1 MDTLLLEIG
10 TEEIPAGY
18 IKPALDVLEATLLQ
32 KMDKARITH
41 GDARTLATPRKL
53 AIQIENVALQQTP
66 QTSEITGPPLKVA
79 YDDQGRPTVAA
90 IKFAEKVGIDVDALA
105 VKKTVKGSYLCAAAT
120 DAGGPS
126 IELLAQMLPSV
137 MQAVPFPKK
146 MRWGDLSLEFAR
158 PIHSILALLGNTVVP
173 FELEG
178 IASDRFT
185 HGHIF
190 MQPGKIEIT
199 NPIEYVDALSERYIQ
214 IDQDQRR
221 NDIEQDIQRTA
232 KELGGQVLP
241 DDELLD
247 TVTNLVEYPFVVA
260 GKFDA
265 KFLELPDEVLI
276 TAMREHQKYFAVTDT
291 NNRLMPYFITVSN
304 TKARDMALVAIGNE
318 RVLRARLEDARFF
331 YNSDLKIPLDTWVE
345 KLKTV
350 LFQKKLGSVHEKV
363 MRVSDM
369 AEFIAETVEPG
380 SDLKTVASR
389 AAILCKVDLVSQ
401 MVVEF
406 TKLQGIMGRVYAN
419 QAGEPDD
426 VAQAIEEHYRPTY
439 SGGPLPASKT
449 GAVLS
454 IADKIDSICGF
465 FAVGLIPTGGAD
477 PYALRRQGIGIILI
491 MLDQDFTF
499 SLRSLI
505 DKSLASLHEKCKEE
519 ADAISEKIALF
530 FHNRMAHLLAE
541 DGFSKD
547 VIAAIIS
554 VSSDNIPNVWNKV
567 RALQALKAKPDFTPL
582 AVAFK
587 RVVNIIKKSADS
599 STENLNV
606 ITERF
611 VHESESALFNA
622 YNEVSGKVADHLK
635 HNRFED
641 AILKIAT
648 LRDPVDTFFDSVMV
662 MDKDL
667 KLRENRLALLKQIA
681 DLFATF
687 ADFSK
692 LS

>member
-18 IKPALDVLEATLLQ
+18 IQPALDALEATLLQ

-41 GDARTLATPRKL
+41 GNAKTYATPRKL
-53 AIQIENVALQQTP
+53 TVAIENVAPLQTP
-66 QTSEITGPPLKVA
+66 QTSKITGPPEKVA

-90 IKFAEKVGIDVDALA
+90 IKFAEKVGIDVDALT
-105 VKKTVKGSYLCAAAT
+105 VKKTAKGSYLCAATT
-120 DAGGPS
+120 DSGGLS
-126 IELLAQMLPSV
+126 IELLARMLPNV
-137 MQAVPFPKK
+137 IQVLPFPKK
-146 MRWGDLSLEFAR
+146 MRWGGLSLEFPR
-158 PIHSILALLGNTVVP
+158 PIHSIMTLLGNTVVP

-190 MQPGKIEIT
+190 MSPGKIKIT
-199 NPIEYVDALSERYIQ
+199 DTSDYFDVLSENYVQ
-214 IDQDQRR
+214 IDHQERR
-221 NDIEQDIQRTA
+221 NVIEQDVQRTA
-232 KELGGQVLP
+232 KELGGLVLP

-247 TVTNLVEYPFVVA
+247 TVTNLLEYPFVVA

-276 TAMREHQKYFAVTDT
+276 TAMREHQKYFAITDADKH
-291 NNRLMPYFITVSN
+291 LMPYFITVSN
-304 TKARDMALVAIGNE
+304 TKARDMALVAKGNE

-331 YNSDLKIPLDTWVE
+331 YHSDLKIAMDTWVE

-350 LFQKKLGSVHEKV
+350 LFQKKLGSVYEKV

-369 AEFIAETVEPG
+369 AAFIAETVESG
-380 SDLKTVASR
+380 SELKTVASR
-389 AAILCKVDLVSQ
+389 AAILCKADLVSQ

-406 TKLQGIMGRVYAN
+406 TKLQGIMGRVYADK
-419 QAGEPDD
+419 AGEPDG
-426 VAQAIEEHYRPTY
+426 VAQAIGEHYRPTY
-439 SGGPLPASKT
+439 SGGALPAGKA

-465 FAVGLIPTGGAD
+465 FAVGLVPTGGAD
-477 PYALRRQGIGIILI
+477 PYALRRQGIGIIQI
-491 MLDQDFTF
+491 MLGQGFTF

-505 DKSLASLHEKCKEE
+505 DKGFSNLHEKCKEE
-519 ADAISEKIALF
+519 THAVSEKIAIFLQ
-530 FHNRMAHLLAE
+530 NRMAHLLAE

-587 RVVNIIKKSADS
+587 RVVNIIKKSADLA
-599 STENLNV
+599 TENLSV
-606 ITERF
+606 DTKLF

-622 YNEVSGKVADHLK
+622 FNEVADKVADHLK
-635 HNRFED
+635 HDRFED
-641 AILKIAT
+641 ALLKIAT
-648 LRDPVDTFFDSVMV
+648 LRDPVDAFFDSVMV

-681 DLFATF
+681 DLFATY

>member
-18 IKPALDVLEATLLQ
+18 IKPALDALEATLVQ

-41 GDARTLATPRKL
+41 GNARTFATPRKL
-53 AIQIENVALQQTP
+53 TVAIENIAPQQTP
-66 QTSEITGPPLKVA
+66 QTSEITGPPKKVA

-90 IKFAEKVGIDVDALA
+90 IKFAEKVGIDVDALT
-105 VKKTVKGSYLCAAAT
+105 VKETAKGSYLCASAT
-120 DAGGPS
+120 DSGGPS
-126 IELLAQMLPSV
+126 IELLAQMLPNV
-137 MQAVPFPKK
+137 IQALPFPKK
-146 MRWGDLSLEFAR
+146 MRWGDLALEFPR

-173 FELEG
+173 FELDG
-178 IASDRFT
+178 IVSGRFT

-190 MQPGKIEIT
+190 MHPGKIEIT
-199 NPIEYVDALSERYIQ
+199 DTSDYVNVLSKSYVQ
-214 IDQDQRR
+214 IDQRERR
-221 NDIEQDIQRTA
+221 NVIDQDVQHIA

-241 DDELLD
+241 DSELLD

-276 TAMREHQKYFAVTDT
+276 TAMREHQKYFAVIDTD
-291 NNRLMPYFITVSN
+291 NRLMPYFITVSN
-304 TKARDMALVAIGNE
+304 TKARDMALVAKGNE

-331 YNSDLKIPLDTWVE
+331 YRSDLKIAMDTWVE

-350 LFQKKLGSVHEKV
+350 LFQEKLGSVYEKAT
-363 MRVSDM
+363 RVSDM
-369 AEFIAETVEPG
+369 AAFIAEAVAPG
-380 SDLKTVASR
+380 SELKTVASR
-389 AAILCKVDLVSQ
+389 AAILCKADLVSQ

-406 TKLQGIMGRVYAN
+406 TKLQGIMGRVYADK
-419 QAGEPDD
+419 AGEQDG

-439 SGGPLPASKT
+439 SGGALPESQS

-465 FAVGLIPTGGAD
+465 FAVSLIPTGGAD
-477 PYALRRQGIGIILI
+477 PYALRRQGIGIIQI
-491 MLDQDFTF
+491 MLNQGFTF

-505 DKSLASLHEKCKEE
+505 DKSLTLLNEKCKEE
-519 ADAISEKIALF
+519 TDVISDKIAVFLQ
-530 FHNRMAHLLAE
+530 NRMIHLLKE

-547 VIAAIIS
+547 IIAAIIS

-599 STENLNV
+599 ATENISVN
-606 ITERF
+606 TEHF

-622 YNEVSGKVADHLK
+622 FNEVSGKTSDHLK
-635 HNRFED
+635 HDRFED
-641 AILKIAT
+641 ALLKIAS
-648 LRDPVDTFFDSVMV
+648 LRDPVDAFFDNVMV

-667 KLRENRLALLKQIA
+667 KLRQNRLALLKQIA
-681 DLFATF
+681 DMFETY

>member
-18 IKPALDVLEATLLQ
+18 IQPALDALEATLLQ

-41 GDARTLATPRKL
+41 GNARTYATPRKL
-53 AIQIENVALQQTP
+53 TVAIENVAPLQTP
-66 QTSEITGPPLKVA
+66 QTSEITGPPKKVA

-90 IKFAEKVGIDVDALA
+90 IKFAEKVGIDVEALT
-105 VKKTVKGSYLCAAAT
+105 VKKTSKGFYLCAATT
-120 DAGGPS
+120 DSGGPS
-126 IELLAQMLPSV
+126 IELLTQMLPNV
-137 MQAVPFPKK
+137 IQALPFPKK
-146 MRWGDLSLEFAR
+146 MRWGDQSLEFPR
-158 PIHSILALLGNTVVP
+158 PIHSILTLLGNTVVP

-178 IASDRFT
+178 VVSDRFT
-185 HGHIF
+185 HGHTF
-190 MQPGKIEIT
+190 MSPGKIEIT
-199 NPIEYVDALSERYIQ
+199 DTSNYVDVLSENYVQ
-214 IDQDQRR
+214 IDHQERR
-221 NDIEQDIQRTA
+221 NVIEQDVQRTA
-232 KELGGQVLP
+232 KELGGLVLP

-276 TAMREHQKYFAVTDT
+276 TAMREHQKYFAITDADK
-291 NNRLMPYFITVSN
+291 RLMPYFITVSN
-304 TKARDMALVAIGNE
+304 TKARDMALVAKGNE

-331 YNSDLKIPLDTWVE
+331 YHSDLKITMDAWVE

-350 LFQKKLGSVHEKV
+350 LFQKKLGSVYEKV

-369 AEFIAETVEPG
+369 AAFIAETVEPG
-380 SDLKTVASR
+380 SELKTVASR
-389 AAILCKVDLVSQ
+389 AAILCKADLVSQ

-406 TKLQGIMGRVYAN
+406 TKLQGIMGRVYADK
-419 QAGEPDD
+419 AGEPDG

-439 SGGPLPASKT
+439 SGGALPAGKT

-477 PYALRRQGIGIILI
+477 PYALRRQGIGIIQI
-491 MLDQDFTF
+491 MLDQGFTF
-499 SLRSLI
+499 SLQSLI
-505 DKSLASLHEKCKEE
+505 DKSFSNLHEKCKEE
-519 ADAISEKIALF
+519 THAVSEKIAIFLQ
-530 FHNRMAHLLAE
+530 NRMAHLLTE

-599 STENLNV
+599 ATENISVDTKL
-606 ITERF
+606 F

-622 YNEVSGKVADHLK
+622 FNEVAGKVADHLK
-635 HNRFED
+635 HDRFED
-641 AILKIAT
+641 ALLKIAT
-648 LRDPVDTFFDSVMV
+648 LRDPVDAFFDSVMV
-662 MDKDL
+662 MDKNL

-681 DLFATF
+681 DLFATY

>member
-18 IKPALDVLEATLLQ
+18 IKPALDALEATLLQ

-41 GDARTLATPRKL
+41 GNARTFATPRKL
-53 AIQIENVALQQTP
+53 AVAIENVAPQQTP
-66 QTSEITGPPLKVA
+66 QTSEFTGPPQKVA

-90 IKFAEKVGIDVDALA
+90 IKFAEKVGIDVDALT
-105 VKKTVKGSYLCAAAT
+105 VKKTAKGSYLCATAT
-120 DAGGPS
+120 DSGGPS
-126 IELLAQMLPSV
+126 IELLALMLPSV
-137 MQAVPFPKK
+137 IQALPFPKK
-146 MRWGDLSLEFAR
+146 MRWGDLSLEFPR
-158 PIHSILALLGNTVVP
+158 PIHSILTLLGNTVVP

-178 IASDRFT
+178 VVSDRFT

-190 MQPGKIEIT
+190 MHPGKIEIT
-199 NPIEYVDALSERYIQ
+199 EPSEYIDALSEKWVQ
-214 IDQDQRR
+214 IDQQARR
-221 NDIEQDIQRTA
+221 NVIEQDVQRIA

-241 DDELLD
+241 DAELLD

-260 GKFDA
+260 GKFDD

-276 TAMREHQKYFAVTDT
+276 TAMREHQKYFAVVDSD
-291 NNRLMPYFITVSN
+291 NRLMPYFITVSN
-304 TKARDMALVAIGNE
+304 TKARDMALVAKGNE

-331 YNSDLKIPLDTWVE
+331 YHSDLKVTLDARVE

-350 LFQKKLGSVHEKV
+350 LFQEKLGSVHEKV

-389 AAILCKVDLVSQ
+389 AAILCKADLVSF

-406 TKLQGIMGRVYAN
+406 TKLQGIMGRVYADK
-419 QAGEPDD
+419 AGEPDG

-439 SGGPLPASKT
+439 SGGALPASKT

-477 PYALRRQGIGIILI
+477 PYALRRQGIGIIQI
-491 MLDQDFTF
+491 MLDQNFTF

-505 DKSLASLHEKCKEE
+505 DKSLARLNEKCKED
-519 ADAISEKIALF
+519 ADAISEKIATFLQ
-530 FHNRMAHLLAE
+530 NRMAHLLAE

-587 RVVNIIKKSADS
+587 RVVNIIKKSADL
-599 STENLNV
+599 STEKISVN
-606 ITERF
+606 TGRF
-611 VHESESALFNA
+611 VHESEPALFNA
-622 YNEVSGKVADHLK
+622 FNDVSDKVADHLK
-635 HNRFED
+635 HDRFED
-641 AILKIAT
+641 ALLKIAT
-648 LRDPVDTFFDSVMV
+648 LRNPVDAFFDSVMV

>member
-18 IKPALDVLEATLLQ
+18 IKPALDALEATLLQ
-32 KMDKARITH
+32 KMDKARVTH
-41 GDARTLATPRKL
+41 GNAKTFATPRKL
-53 AIQIENVALQQTP
+53 AITIENVAPLQTP
-66 QTSEITGPPLKVA
+66 QTSEFTGPPLKVA
-79 YDDQGRPTVAA
+79 YDDQGHPTVAA
-90 IKFAEKVGIDVDALA
+90 IKFAEKVGIDVDALT
-105 VKKTVKGSYLCAAAT
+105 VKETPKGSYLCAAAT
-120 DAGGPS
+120 DSGGPS
-126 IELLAQMLPSV
+126 IDLLAQMLPGV
-137 MQAVPFPKK
+137 IKGLPFPKK
-146 MRWGDLSLEFAR
+146 MRWGDLSLEFPR
-158 PIHSILALLGNTVVP
+158 PIHSILTLLGNTVVP
-173 FELEG
+173 YELEG
-178 IASDRFT
+178 IVSDRFT

-199 NPIEYVDALSERYIQ
+199 EPSVYVETLSEKWVQ
-214 IDQDQRR
+214 IDPQARR
-221 NDIEQDIQRTA
+221 NVIEQDVQRIA

-276 TAMREHQKYFAVTDT
+276 TAMREHQKYFAVVDSD
-291 NNRLMPYFITVSN
+291 NHLMPFFITVSN
-304 TKARDMALVAIGNE
+304 TKARDMALVATGNE

-331 YNSDLKIPLDTWVE
+331 YQSDLKIAMDTWVD

-350 LFQKKLGSVHEKV
+350 LFQEKLGSVYEKV
-363 MRVSDM
+363 MRVSEM
-369 AEFIAETVEPG
+369 AAYVAETVEPN

-389 AAILCKVDLVSQ
+389 AAILCKADLVSQ

-406 TKLQGIMGRVYAN
+406 TKLQGIMGRVYADK
-419 QAGEPDD
+419 AGEPDG

-439 SGGPLPASKT
+439 SGGALPASKT

-454 IADKIDSICGF
+454 IADKTDSICGF

-477 PYALRRQGIGIILI
+477 PYALRRQGIGIIQI
-491 MLDQDFTF
+491 MLDRNFTF
-499 SLRSLI
+499 SIQSLI
-505 DKSLASLHEKCKEE
+505 DKSLTFLNDKCQE
-519 ADAISEKIALF
+519 DVDGISEKIALF
-530 FHNRMAHLLAE
+530 LRNRMAHLLAE

-587 RVVNIIKKSADS
+587 RVVNIIKKSAAS
-599 STENLNV
+599 ATGNLSIHTEH
-606 ITERF
+606 F
-611 VHESESALFNA
+611 VHDSESALFNA
-622 YNEVSGKVADHLK
+622 FNEVSGEVAGHLK
-635 HNRFED
+635 HHRFER
-641 AILKIAT
+641 ALLKIAS

-662 MDKDL
+662 MDNDQ